1 MMIPEV
7 FFLLE
12 FRFVRVYNNN
22 YRHRSIADVI
32 LTEITALDV
41 TPPCHEDNTMSELK
55 ISDPFL
61 RRIVYAVGVM
71 GVITFGFYTVSLL
84 KSTVVFVLNVL
95 APFIAALL
103 MAYILA
109 PVVIIL
115 QHQLRLGRIMGT
127 LALYMLICLAV
138 FLLLAFLIPKILS
151 EFIRLFNTLKAVM
164 PSLLAKLS
172 QNEYLQIDKELI
184 LLIQEKIKAIEIDYE
199 KLAASLIPGL
209 KKIASGGF
217 EAIEFAGKGIFTSVG
232 SVVSFFSF
240 LTLVGIIAFYFI
252 ADWEKIS
259 PMIRKMIPPGHRD
272 KIFAVMAK
280 IDIAVG
286 GFLRG
291 QLTVSAIVGILFAV
305 GLFFMGFVGFP
316 ALRNYCVLIGTAAA
330 VGGFIPYLGPLIGVM
345 PAILIVLLT
354 GGGMPWTTKI
364 ITLGGVLLL
373 FCVIQAIEGFVLQ
386 PRIVGKGAG
395 LHPLAVMLALI
406 FGAQFGIGGMMIAVP
421 AASILRVLIHE
432 FYWLP
437 LERREAR

>member
-1 MMIPEV
+1 
-7 FFLLE
+7 
-12 FRFVRVYNNN
+12 
-22 YRHRSIADVI
+22 
-32 LTEITALDV
+32 
-41 TPPCHEDNTMSELK
+41 MSQFN

-61 RRIVYAVGVM
+61 RRMVYAIGIM

-84 KSTVVFVLNVL
+84 RSSIVLVLNAL
-95 APFIAALL
+95 SPFIAALL

-109 PVVIIL
+109 PLVIIL
-115 QHQLRLGRIMGT
+115 QQQLRLGRIMGT
-127 LALYMLICLAV
+127 LVLYMLVVLAV

-151 EFIRLFNTLKAVM
+151 EFIRLFNTLKAVI
-164 PSLLAKLS
+164 PPLLTKLS

-184 LLIQEKIKAIEIDYE
+184 LLIQEKIKAVEIDYE

-217 EAIEFAGKGIFTSVG
+217 EAVEFATKGIFTSVG
-232 SVVSFFSF
+232 SVISFFSS

-252 ADWEKIS
+252 ADWEKIG
-259 PMIRKMIPPGHRD
+259 PMLRKMIPPKHRD
-272 KIFAVMAK
+272 RSFAVMGK
-280 IDIAVG
+280 IDNAVG

-305 GLFFMGFVGFP
+305 GLFGIGFVGFP

-330 VGGFIPYLGPLIGVM
+330 IGGFIPYLGPLIGAT

-373 FCVIQAIEGFVLQ
+373 FSVIQAIEGFVLQ

-395 LHPLAVMLALI
+395 LHPLVVMLALI

-421 AASILRVLIHE
+421 AASILRVLIRE

-437 LERREAR
+437 IERREAELGDSA

>member
-1 MMIPEV
+1 MTEGGGEGQPQGAAPTVGKDNSMS
-7 FFLLE
+7 E
-12 FRFVRVYNNN
+12 FR
-22 YRHRSIADVI
+22 
-32 LTEITALDV
+32 
-41 TPPCHEDNTMSELK
+41 

-61 RRIVYAVGVM
+61 RRIVYAIGIM
-71 GVITFGFYTVSLL
+71 GVVTFGFYTVSLV
-84 KSTVVFVLNVL
+84 KSTIVFVLNVL

-115 QHQLRLGRIMGT
+115 QQQLRLGRIMGT
-127 LALYMLICLAV
+127 LVLYVIIVLAV

-151 EFIRLFNTLKAVM
+151 EFIRLFNTLKAVL
-164 PSLLAKLS
+164 PSLLTKLS
-172 QNEYLQIDKELI
+172 QNEYLSIDKELI

-199 KLAASLIPGL
+199 RLAASLIPGL
-209 KKIASGGF
+209 KKIASGGMD
-217 EAIEFAGKGIFTSVG
+217 AVEFATKGIFTGVG
-232 SVVSFFSF
+232 SVISFFSF
-240 LTLVGIIAFYFI
+240 LMLVGIINFYFI
-252 ADWEKIS
+252 IDWEKIS
-259 PMIRKMIPPGHRD
+259 PMIRKMIPSEHRERT
-272 KIFAVMAK
+272 FAVMAK
-280 IDIAVG
+280 IDNAVG

-330 VGGFIPYLGPLIGVM
+330 IGGFIPYLGPLIGVT

-364 ITLGGVLLL
+364 ITLGGVLIL
-373 FCVIQAIEGFVLQ
+373 FAVIQAIEGFVLQ

-395 LHPLAVMLALI
+395 LHPLVVMLALI
-406 FGAQFGIGGMMIAVP
+406 FGSQFGIGGMIIAVP
-421 AASILRVLIHE
+421 AASILRVLIRE

-437 LERREAR
+437 LERREAELRDSV